1 MLPKPVTACLAATAA
16 RRHSRTDAYRRV
28 RWTWRGSNVRVV
40 EMAALY

>member
-1 MLPKPVTACLAATAA
+1 MLPKPVTAAGCNRL
-16 RRHSRTDAYRRV
+16 RCHSRTDAYRRV